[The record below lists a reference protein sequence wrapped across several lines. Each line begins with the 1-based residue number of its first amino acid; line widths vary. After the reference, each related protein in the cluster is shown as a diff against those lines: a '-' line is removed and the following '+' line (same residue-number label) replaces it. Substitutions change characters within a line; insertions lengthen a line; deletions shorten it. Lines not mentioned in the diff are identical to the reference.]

1 MPNYVRNILTV
12 DKNAKEIHKL
22 CNTKY
27 TEFDFSSII
36 PEAYKNDDEW
46 YEWRVKNWGTKWN
59 SLDAKFDE
67 QMNMFT
73 FDTAWA
79 APVPVI
85 NKLSKLFPD
94 TEFNLIWAD
103 ELLGDNC
110 GDMTIKD
117 GETINEFYPEY
128 EEQMI
133 ELYKRC
139 WNCEPDEGIHPDI
152 CDQD

>member
-1 MPNYVRNILTV
+1 
-12 DKNAKEIHKL
+12 
-22 CNTKY
+22 
-27 TEFDFSSII
+27 
-36 PEAYKNDDEW
+36 
-46 YEWRVKNWGTKWN
+46 
-59 SLDAKFDE
+59 
-67 QMNMFT
+67 MNMFT

-110 GDMTIKD
+110 ADITIKD
-117 GETINEFYPEY
+117 GETISEFYPEY

-139 WNCEPDEGIHPDI
+139 WNCEPDEGIHSDNN
-152 CDQD
+152 